1 VTFNVFSCSSQKAKK
16 IALSL
21 FPIASWLPAYKIK
34 EWLLS
39 DIVSGIS
46 TGLVAVLQG
55 NFFFLFSSVTFSFL
69 FEDIICIL

>member
-1 VTFNVFSCSSQKAKK
+1 MAFNVFSSQKAKK

-21 FPIASWLPAYKIK
+21 FPIASWLPAYKVK

-55 NFFFLFSSVTFSFL
+55 NLFFLFYSPLLFFY
-69 FEDIICIL
+69 FEDIICIS